1 MPSRMQG
8 HWASFP
14 ESRGA
19 FAYHQLVALSPSRQA
34 PSIHKK
40 GAAGCPDHIRLLQGS
55 PFVGSMDSLAPRS
68 GPFPEDAFDFPT
80 KKRPAIIS
88 RSTGLLQVSRDARLR
103 GDLARCRSDPMPCRL
118 SESTPRDKLGTQTPT
133 RLFHGEIGDDRYPDT

>member
-34 PSIHKK
+34 PSMHKK
-40 GAAGCPDHIRLLQGS
+40 GEPARPTTAPWRRVEAEAAIEGI
-55 PFVGSMDSLAPRS
+55 LALTTS
-68 GPFPEDAFDFPT
+68 H
-80 KKRPAIIS
+80 
-88 RSTGLLQVSRDARLR
+88 AR
-103 GDLARCRSDPMPCRL
+103 
-118 SESTPRDKLGTQTPT
+118 
-133 RLFHGEIGDDRYPDT
+133 